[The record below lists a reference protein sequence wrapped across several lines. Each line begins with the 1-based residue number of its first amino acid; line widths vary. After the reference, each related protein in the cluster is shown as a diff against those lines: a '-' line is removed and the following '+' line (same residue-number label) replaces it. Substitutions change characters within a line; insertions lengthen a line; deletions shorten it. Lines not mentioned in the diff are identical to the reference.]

1 MAPMVSIAARWYG
14 RSTRKTA
21 AGVLKL
27 SDRAFLAEVH
37 KRMGDLLG
45 ELTLNSSPFVLPRSA
60 SSIPQRSSNTGLRWS
75 ATARTAC
82 TRSRVRGLNLGLRDV
97 GALVEVLDEA
107 LRLGLDLGDAQV
119 LAKYEKWRALDSLMV
134 MGATDSLTRIFGIP
148 GKTASAVRRLG
159 MAGIQRTS
167 WLKAFFMNEARGVSG
182 DLPELLKA

>member
-1 MAPMVSIAARWYG
+1 MVTAEEDPRTYVERRGWKVSESRWDG
-14 RSTRKTA
+14 SAHLLLVEERP
-21 AGVLKL
+21 
-27 SDRAFLAEVH
+27 DLAEA
-37 KRMGDLLG
+37 
-45 ELTLNSSPFVLPRSA
+45 F
-60 SSIPQRSSNTGLRWS
+60 
-75 ATARTAC
+75 
-82 TRSRVRGLNLGLRDV
+82 
-97 GALVEVLDEA
+97 EA